1 VIKSQNRK
9 EQVNLAAAK
18 LFRHRGYNATSM
30 RDIAAE
36 VGIKGSSLYNHIK
49 SKQDILAGLLL
60 SIADEFTTNMNE
72 IEASPLKSYDKLERL
87 IRHQVQ
93 LSTKETDALA
103 LVPNEWVHLEGP
115 HKSKFV
121 KLKDRYESK
130 FLGILNA
137 CKKEGSISDVNTDI
151 AMFSI
156 LSTLRWSYS
165 WYSKNKNIN
174 TIELEEQM
182 IHCLL
187 DGIKA

>member
-1 VIKSQNRK
+1 MIKSQNRR
-9 EQVNLAAAK
+9 EQVKLAAAR
-18 LFRHRGYNATSM
+18 LFRNRGYNATSM

-36 VGIKGSSLYNHIK
+36 VGIKGSSLYNHIE
-49 SKQDILAGLLL
+49 SKQEILSELLL
-60 SIADEFTTNMNE
+60 SIADEFMTSMKE
-72 IEASPLKSYDKLERL
+72 IESSPLNAYDKLERL

-103 LVPNEWVHLEGP
+103 LIPSEWVHLENP
-115 HKSKFV
+115 HKAKFI
-121 KLKDRYESK
+121 KLRDSYESQFRK
-130 FLGILNA
+130 ILDA

-156 LSTLRWSYS
+156 LSTLRWLYS

-174 TIELEEQM
+174 SIELEEQM

-187 DGIKA
+187 DGLKA